1 MSYKIIY
8 QQLLGAIIGFI
19 SFVLLLLLY
28 ISIVFYTILSQDT
41 TALIYMGGVGFLGF
55 IASLI
60 LVFQKKRI

>member
-28 ISIVFYTILSQDT
+28 ISFVFDTRLSQAT
-41 TALIYMGGVGFLGF
+41 AALIYMGGVGFLGF
-55 IASLI
+55 IDSLF
-60 LVFQKKRI
+60 LV